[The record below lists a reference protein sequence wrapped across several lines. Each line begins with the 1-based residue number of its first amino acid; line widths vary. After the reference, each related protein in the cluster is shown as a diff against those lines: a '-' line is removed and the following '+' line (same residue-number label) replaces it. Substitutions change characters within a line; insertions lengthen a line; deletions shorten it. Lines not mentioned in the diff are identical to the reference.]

1 MAFPSRPEIEL
12 WLKAHEAALWWV
24 MAGSTGV
31 TVGTL
36 IALPWVVA
44 LIPNDYFATKDPP
57 KIRGR
62 SQHPV
67 LRWMLRIGKNLLGII
82 LVILGLV
89 MSLPLVPGQ
98 GLITAL
104 AGLLLLNFPGKR
116 RFEMWLVRRHG
127 VLRGINWLRARRGRP
142 PLIVWCPEPKGLP
155 APVAGPGLH
164 PREPVPR

>member
-12 WLKAHEAALWWV
+12 WLKAHETVLWWV
-24 MAGSTGV
+24 MVGSAAV

-36 IALPWVVA
+36 LALPWVVA

-57 KIRGR
+57 KIRHR
-62 SQHPV
+62 SRHPV
-67 LRWMLRIGKNLLGII
+67 LRWTLRIGKNLLGII
-82 LVILGLV
+82 LVVLGLV

-127 VLRGINWLRARRGRP
+127 VLRGINWLRARRSRP
-142 PLIVWCPEPKGLP
+142 PLIVWDPHPKELP
-155 APVAGPGLH
+155 GPVVSPGLH